1 MNGILSG
8 MKIKQTAGFTLIELL
23 MVVAII
29 GILISITIVSISSAR
44 NKATDKAIVSNMV
57 TLRSQAALY
66 YDGIG
71 AQSYGNSS
79 VTCTSGLFSSDPVII
94 AAIAKLQTYTDV
106 DHVVCSNTANSYAV
120 ASQLKSSND
129 YYCLDPVTT
138 GKIVDVNSVQNGLIG
153 PGAGYVVNTLTS
165 LCN

>member
-1 MNGILSG
+1 
-8 MKIKQTAGFTLIELL
+8 MKHTPTKGFTLIELL

-29 GILISITIVSISSAR
+29 GILVSITLVSISSAR
-44 NKATDKAIVSNMV
+44 NKATDKAIVATMV
-57 TLRSQAALY
+57 TLRSQAQLY

-71 AQSYGNSS
+71 AQSYGTPTN
-79 VTCTSGLFSSDPVII
+79 TCTSGLFISDPVII

-106 DHVVCSNTANSYAV
+106 DHVVCSNAANSYAV

-129 YYCLDPVTT
+129 YYCLDPMSA
-138 GKIVDVNSVQNGLIG
+138 GKIIDVNSVQNGLIG
-153 PGAGYVVNTLTS
+153 PGAGYVINTTTS